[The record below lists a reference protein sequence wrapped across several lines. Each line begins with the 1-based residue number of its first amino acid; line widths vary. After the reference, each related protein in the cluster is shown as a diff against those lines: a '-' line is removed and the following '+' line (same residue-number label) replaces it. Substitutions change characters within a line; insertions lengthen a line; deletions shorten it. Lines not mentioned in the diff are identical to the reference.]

1 MITEKVRCEAG
12 PNSRRKTKEYVRILV
27 NDVVQPLEFCNGL
40 RGLCELDA
48 FVESQGYAKNDG
60 EGDFEKVLALMI
72 FAKVV
77 GYMTV
82 GSYV

>member
-60 EGDFEKVLALMI
+60 EGDFEKCWL
-72 FAKVV
+72 
-77 GYMTV
+77 
-82 GSYV
+82 